1 MSRTY
6 TSSSVKILGADHF
19 SRHYRRNVPSENIII
34 LSLNLDPRSGR
45 TGFELITSTQL
56 NVSNRA
62 CWTLDGDYVL
72 VAGVLGAI
80 AVWNWRQ
87 DMWAVAKLSMAEND
101 GSLTGEELVCL
112 LNIFITGSPYS
123 MMSMKRAVRYP
134 RVTMVGPDIFAVNYA
149 TDHGLSCHFLKLP
162 SFHPNLVEAIA
173 HASFS
178 QVARVGL
185 SFNYLVGVFLPS
197 WRPISREKSNTL
209 VQMLIWN
216 DLRPDCIGRYVSLHY
231 SEPTPPPQP
240 TRRRERRS
248 FSSASSSSSVL
259 SMFPSTPFTSSGSDE
274 MDTDTN
280 SNTSSDTTL
289 SDLDGVSAGLP
300 GDVKMHF
307 GPFVTLPRPGLFD
320 ETASGRLACI
330 GCEDEIARS
339 QIIDGP
345 DASGV
350 LPRVEL
356 GRCPEIKEFSYMD
369 CWSGVLGVA
378 DLVDGGMSLRTFLF

>member
-1 MSRTY
+1 MSHK
-6 TSSSVKILGADHF
+6 SFSVETVDRF
-19 SRHYRRNVPSENIII
+19 SRRKCRNVASENLII
-34 LSLNLDPRSGR
+34 LSLNLEPRRGG
-45 TGFELITSTQL
+45 TGFELTTRTQL

-80 AVWNWRQ
+80 AIWDWRN
-87 DMWAVAKLSMAEND
+87 DTWAVAKLSMAEND
-101 GSLTGEELVCL
+101 GTLTGEELVCL
-112 LNIFITGSPYS
+112 LSSSYCSRISTTF
-123 MMSMKRAVRYP
+123 MKRAIRYP
-134 RVTMVGPDIFAVNYA
+134 RVTMVGPEIFAVNYA

-178 QVARVGL
+178 QVARVSL
-185 SFNYLVGVFLPS
+185 SHNYLVGVFLPS

-216 DLRPDCIGRYVSLHY
+216 DQRPDCTGRYVSLHY
-231 SEPTPPPQP
+231 SEPPQP
-240 TRRRERRS
+240 IRRSEKRS
-248 FSSASSSSSVL
+248 FSSASSSAL
-259 SMFPSTPFTSSGSDE
+259 SALPISPSASSGSDD
-274 MDTDTN
+274 MDTDTT
-280 SNTSSDTTL
+280 STTSSDTRL
-289 SDLDGVSAGLP
+289 SDLDGVCAGAP
-300 GDVKMHF
+300 GDIKMHF

-350 LPRVEL
+350 LERVEL
-356 GRCPEIKEFSYMD
+356 GRCPDIKEFSYMD

-378 DLVDGGMSLRTFLF
+378 DMIDGGMTLRTFLF

>member
-1 MSRTY
+1 VSHI
-6 TSSSVKILGADHF
+6 SSTAETVDRF
-19 SRHYRRNVPSENIII
+19 SRRKCRNVASENLII
-34 LSLNLDPRSGR
+34 LSLNLEPHRGD
-45 TGFELITSTQL
+45 TGFELITRTQL

-80 AVWNWRQ
+80 AIWDWRN
-87 DMWAVAKLSMAEND
+87 DTWAVAKLSMAEND
-101 GSLTGEELVCL
+101 GTLTGEELVCL
-112 LNIFITGSPYS
+112 VIGSSYIFSTSTTF
-123 MMSMKRAVRYP
+123 MKRAVRYP
-134 RVTMVGPDIFAVNYA
+134 RVTMVGPEVFAVNYA
-149 TDHGLSCHFLKLP
+149 TEHGLSCHFLKLP

-185 SFNYLVGVFLPS
+185 SHNYLVGVFLPS

-216 DLRPDCIGRYVSLHY
+216 DQRQDCIGRYVSLHY
-231 SEPTPPPQP
+231 SEPIMPPQP
-240 TRRRERRS
+240 ISRRGKRS
-248 FSSASSSSSVL
+248 FSSASSSAL
-259 SMFPSTPFTSSGSDE
+259 SAFPCSPSTSGSDE
-274 MDTDTN
+274 MDADATST
-280 SNTSSDTTL
+280 TSSDTTL
-289 SDLDGVSAGLP
+289 SDLDGVSAGAP

-330 GCEDEIARS
+330 GCENEIARS

-356 GRCPEIKEFSYMD
+356 GRCPDIKEFSYMD

-378 DLVDGGMSLRTFLF
+378 DMVDGGMSLRTFLF

>member
-1 MSRTY
+1 MRESHVYNIEIVDRFSHT
-6 TSSSVKILGADHF
+6 ADG
-19 SRHYRRNVPSENIII
+19 RNVVSENLII
-34 LSLNLDPRSGR
+34 LSLNLEPRSGSV
-45 TGFELITSTQL
+45 GFELITSTQL

-62 CWTLDGDYVL
+62 CWTLDGNYVL

-87 DMWAVAKLSMAEND
+87 DLWAVAKLSMAEND

-112 LNIFITGSPYS
+112 FMFYHHQFPVLNNAF
-123 MMSMKRAVRYP
+123 MKRAVRYP
-134 RVTMVGPDIFAVNYA
+134 RVTMVGPDVFAVNYA

-162 SFHPNLVEAIA
+162 PFYPNLVEAIA

-185 SFNYLVGVFLPS
+185 SHNYLVGVFLPS

-231 SEPTPPPQP
+231 SEPISPPQP
-240 TRRRERRS
+240 IKRRERRS
-248 FSSASSSSSVL
+248 FSSASPVL
-259 SMFPSTPFTSSGSDE
+259 SAFPPPSSTSSGSDD
-274 MDTDTN
+274 MDIDAN
-280 SNTSSDTTL
+280 STTSSDTAL
-289 SDLDGVSAGLP
+289 SDLDNVYAGVP

-320 ETASGRLACI
+320 ETSSGRLACI
-330 GCEDEIARS
+330 GCENEIARS

-356 GRCPEIKEFSYMD
+356 GRCPDIKEFSYMD

-378 DLVDGGMSLRTFLF
+378 DLVDGGMTLRTFLF